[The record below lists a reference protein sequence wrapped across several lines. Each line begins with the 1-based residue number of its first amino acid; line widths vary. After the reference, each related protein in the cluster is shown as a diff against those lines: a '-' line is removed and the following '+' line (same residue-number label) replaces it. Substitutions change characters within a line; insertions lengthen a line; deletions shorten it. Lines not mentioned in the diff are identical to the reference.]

1 MRCRDF
7 EPDAVDMRYN
17 WDWSILF
24 TAPYAGWILSG
35 LGWTLLVSAA
45 AWIIGLGLG
54 AVIGTMRTLP
64 SRFARGVGATYVEI
78 FRNVPL
84 LVQIFLFYFVL
95 PEVVPD
101 GLGRWLKRDLPYP
114 EFTIAV
120 ISLGLY
126 TACRVA
132 EQVRAGIGAAGRGQ
146 ASAGL
151 ATGLTLV
158 QVYRFILLPL
168 AFRLTI
174 PALTNEFLNVFKNSS
189 LALTIGVLELT
200 SRTRGVADYTAHSI
214 EAFAAASAIYAT
226 ISFIVTF
233 VMRRVED
240 KARLPGTLAVEQTLT

>member
-1 MRCRDF
+1 
-7 EPDAVDMRYN
+7 MRYN
-17 WDWSILF
+17 WNWSVLF
-24 TAPYAGWILSG
+24 ADPYIGWILTG
-35 LGWTLLVSAA
+35 LGWTVLVSLC
-45 AWIIGLGLG
+45 AWIIGLALG
-54 AVIGTMRTLP
+54 SVIGTMRTLP
-64 SRFARGVGATYVEI
+64 SPVARAIGATYVEI

-95 PEVVPD
+95 PELLPRD
-101 GLGRWLKRDLPYP
+101 WGRWLKRDLPHP
-114 EFTIAV
+114 ELTMAV

-151 ATGLTLV
+151 ATGLTLT
-158 QVYRFILLPL
+158 QVYRLILLPL

-200 SRTRGVADYTAHSI
+200 ARTRAVADYTYQSI
-214 EAFAAASAIYAT
+214 EAFAAASLIYAS
-226 ISFIVTF
+226 ISFLIAF
-233 VMRRVED
+233 LMRRVEER
-240 KARLPGTLAVEQTLT
+240 ARLPGTLGTGAR